1 MRRAAIIAAALALLV
16 PGLAPEARAEGRRRV
31 AVLEFRGGVEQAA
44 GLAQRLADRLKKT
57 AALTVVSP
65 VEARQR
71 RARIDAEV
79 ARCAGDEKCLA
90 RVGAEL
96 EVDEVLLVG
105 ISKLGDVVLAL
116 QRIDVGEQKVSAQ
129 LSEVLNPDEEVDD
142 KKLAG
147 WLKQLYPPE
156 VFKRYGYIVVTANVE
171 GAAVTINGMDKGE
184 TPLEGKV
191 RVLAPRSYRVDLSK
205 SGFTPFAARI
215 DVPPDATVEVRA
227 EMVREEGPVPWYKRW
242 WLWAILGAAVA
253 GGAIGFTV
261 YALQPDN
268 THVMGFIQ
276 R

>member
-1 MRRAAIIAAALALLV
+1 MTARLALVAALLAAA
-16 PGLAPEARAEGRRRV
+16 APARAETRRKV
-31 AVLEFRGGVEQAA
+31 AVLEFRGGVEQAK

-57 AALTVVSP
+57 AALTVLSP
-65 VEARQR
+65 IEARQR
-71 RARIDAEV
+71 VARIDAEV

-90 RVGAEL
+90 HLGASL

-116 QRIDVGEQKVSAQ
+116 QRIDVPEQKVAAQ
-129 LSEVLNPDEEVDD
+129 LSEVLNPDEEADD
-142 KKLAG
+142 KKLGG
-147 WLKQLYPPE
+147 WLKQLYPPD
-156 VFKRYGYIVVTANVE
+156 VFKRYGFIVVTANVE
-171 GAAVTINGMDKGE
+171 GALVTINGQEKGE

-191 RVLAPRSYRVDLSK
+191 RVLAPRSYRVDLAK
-205 SGFTPFAARI
+205 TGFTPFAARI

-227 EMVREEGPVPWYKRW
+227 EMAREEGPIPWYKRW

-261 YALQPDN
+261 YALQPDAS
-268 THVMGFIQ
+268 HAMGFIQ